1 MENSKNL
8 FAPLILTVK
17 LDTDSFAFFDALRQ
31 KHFPAERNFLAAH
44 ITMFHNLPGHQK
56 EKIEADLIELCD
68 QLESFPL
75 HFPKLRFLGKGAA
88 FEIESNEL
96 NDLREELKIRWNEWL
111 TNQDRQKFK
120 PHITVQNK
128 VAPEIARSL
137 FNELSADWSP
147 RTGAGIGL
155 QLWHYL
161 NGPWKLAEEFL
172 FE

>member
-1 MENSKNL
+1 MENSKKL

-17 LDTDSFAFFDALRQ
+17 LDAASFAFFDALRQ
-31 KHFPAERNFLAAH
+31 KYFPAECNFLAAH
-44 ITMFHNLPGHQK
+44 VTMFHNLPGRQK
-56 EKIEADLIELCD
+56 EKIESDLIELCG
-68 QLESFPL
+68 QRKSFPL
-75 HFPKLRFLGKGAA
+75 QFPKLRFLGKGAA
-88 FEIESNEL
+88 FEIESAEL
-96 NDLREELKIRWNEWL
+96 NLLREELKNRWNEWL

-128 VAPEIARSL
+128 VAPEVARSL

-155 QLWHYL
+155 QFWHYL
-161 NGPWKLAEEFL
+161 NGPWKLAAEFP